1 MWQALA
7 AQSGVGISSPVHLTE
22 HAPARLRLGASIPPK
37 HHSMPRLPQGYRA
50 AGVYSGVKR
59 SATKLDLSLVVSD
72 RPAVGVAVYTKN
84 LVCAAPVKLDR
95 ERTPSEAIR
104 VVVINSGV
112 ANACTGDQ
120 GDADARQMAAW
131 AAEACDA
138 QVEQALVMSTGVIG
152 SMLPMEKIQAGIQA
166 AAASLGNDDAS
177 LEAAARGMMTTDTV
191 PKIRA
196 REVTVGGVR
205 TRITGIAKGAA
216 MIGPNMSTMLA
227 LVMTDACL
235 RVDDAH
241 SALVDAV
248 DESFHCISVDGHM
261 STNDTV
267 ILLANGAA
275 GPSPSPSPERGGER
289 GGVTPLSG
297 KGLADFRTTL
307 FEVCEDLAQ
316 SIPADGE
323 GATHL
328 VTVEVHGCRTRQ
340 DALRI
345 SKTIADSPLVKTAIA
360 GADPNWG
367 RIVSAAGY
375 AGVPFDPSKVTLHL
389 NGLLLYE
396 RGAPVDFD
404 AAAAAQSIAADR
416 DTSVVL
422 LLEEGTACARFWTTV
437 LTAEYVRL
445 NADYHT

>member
-1 MWQALA
+1 M
-7 AQSGVGISSPVHLTE
+7 P
-22 HAPARLRLGASIPPK
+22 
-37 HHSMPRLPQGYRA
+37 PRLPQGFRA

-59 SATKLDLSLVVSD
+59 NASKFDLSLFVSD
-72 RPAVGVAVYTKN
+72 APAVAVGVYTTN

-95 ERTPSEAIR
+95 ARTPSDSIR
-104 VVVINSGV
+104 VVAINSGV

-120 GDADARQMAAW
+120 GDRDALQMAA
-131 AAEACDA
+131 AAALACGVA
-138 QVEQALVMSTGVIG
+138 ENQSLVMSTGVIG
-152 SMLPMEKIQAGIQA
+152 AMLPLEKIKGGIQA
-166 AAASLGNDDAS
+166 AAAVLADDETA
-177 LEAAARGMMTTDTV
+177 LENAARGMMTTDTV
-191 PKIRA
+191 PKIRG
-196 REVTVGGVR
+196 REVQIAGVT
-205 TRITGIAKGAA
+205 TRVTGVAKGAA
-216 MIGPNMSTMLA
+216 MIGPNMATMLS
-227 LVMTDACL
+227 LILTDAKL
-235 RVDDAH
+235 NSDDAH
-241 SALVDAV
+241 AALLDAV
-248 DESFHCISVDGHM
+248 EESFNCISVDGHM

-275 GPSPSPSPERGGER
+275 GGPE
-289 GGVTPLSG
+289 LSD
-297 KGLADFRTTL
+297 KPLADFRATL
-307 FEVCEDLAQ
+307 LEVCEDLAQ

-328 VTVEVHGCRTRQ
+328 ITVEVHGCQTRA
-340 DALRI
+340 DARRI
-345 SKTIADSPLVKTAIA
+345 GRTIADSPLVKTAVA

-404 AAAAAQSIAADR
+404 PRATSESIAGSR
-416 DTSVVL
+416 DTSIVL
-422 LLEEGTACARFWTTV
+422 LLEEGREAARFWTTD

>member
-1 MWQALA
+1 MT
-7 AQSGVGISSPVHLTE
+7 V
-22 HAPARLRLGASIPPK
+22 
-37 HHSMPRLPQGYRA
+37 RLPIGFRA

-59 SATKLDLSLVVSD
+59 NDTKLDLSLVVSD
-72 RPAVGVAVYTKN
+72 QPAVAAGVYTQN
-84 LVCAAPVKLDR
+84 LVYAAPVKIDR
-95 ERTPSEAIR
+95 ERTPSDSIR
-104 VVVINSGV
+104 VVAINSGV

-131 AAEACDA
+131 AAEAVGA
-138 QVEQALVMSTGVIG
+138 KPEQALVMSTGVIG
-152 SMLPMEKIQAGIQA
+152 TMLPMEKIHAGIKA
-166 AAASLGNDDAS
+166 AAQRLGDDNQS
-177 LEAAARGMMTTDTV
+177 LERAARGIMTTDTV
-191 PKIRA
+191 PKICG
-196 REVTVGGVR
+196 REVTIAGIP
-205 TRITGIAKGAA
+205 TRVTGIAKGAA
-216 MIGPNMSTMLA
+216 MIGPNMATMLS

-235 RVDDAH
+235 RKQDAQT
-241 SALVDAV
+241 ALLDAM

-275 GPSPSPSPERGGER
+275 SERAGSSA
-289 GGVTPLSG
+289 TPDGAKPLAG
-297 KGLADFRTTL
+297 KGLEDFRTTL
-307 FEVCEDLAQ
+307 LEVCEDLAQ

-328 VTVEVHGCRTRQ
+328 ITVEVHGCRSRQ
-340 DALRI
+340 DALQI
-345 SKTIADSPLVKTAIA
+345 GKTIADSPLVKTAIA

-375 AGVPFDPSKVTLHL
+375 AGVQFDPSKVTLYI

-396 RGAPVDFD
+396 RGAPVDFSAD
-404 AAAAAQSIAADR
+404 AVSKSIATDR

-422 LLEEGTACARFWTTV
+422 ILEEGKSAARFWTTD

>member
-1 MWQALA
+1 MSL
-7 AQSGVGISSPVHLTE
+7 
-22 HAPARLRLGASIPPK
+22 
-37 HHSMPRLPQGYRA
+37 RLPQGFRA

-59 SATKLDLSLVVSD
+59 NDSKLDLSLIVSD
-72 RPAVGVAVYTKN
+72 RPAVAAGVYTRN
-84 LVCAAPVKLDR
+84 LVCAAPVKFDR
-95 ERTPSEAIR
+95 ERTPSDSIR
-104 VVVINSGV
+104 VVAINSGC

-120 GDADARQMAAW
+120 GDADAQQMAAW
-131 AAEACDA
+131 AADA
-138 QVEQALVMSTGVIG
+138 VGARPEQALVMSTGVIG
-152 SMLPMEKIQAGIQA
+152 AMMPMDKIRAGI
-166 AAASLGNDDAS
+166 
-177 LEAAARGMMTTDTV
+177 EAAAKQLGHDEESLDRAARGIMTTDTV
-191 PKIRA
+191 PKLRG
-196 REVTVGGVR
+196 REVTIGGIP

-216 MIGPNMSTMLA
+216 MIGPNMATMLSV
-227 LVMTDACL
+227 VMTDACL
-235 RVDDAH
+235 RKQDAQA
-241 SALVDAV
+241 ALVDAV

-275 GPSPSPSPERGGER
+275 AAGGDAAR
-289 GGVTPLSG
+289 IDDTVVPLSG
-297 KGLADFRTTL
+297 KGLEDFRTTL

-328 VTVEVHGCRTRQ
+328 ITVEVHGCRSRQ

-345 SKTIADSPLVKTAIA
+345 GKTIADSPLVKTAIA

-404 AAAAAQSIAADR
+404 ADAVSKSIAGDR
-416 DTSVVL
+416 DTSIVL
-422 LLEEGTACARFWTTV
+422 ILEEGKACARFWTTD